1 MINPSLV
8 VQVGGK
14 NLQRVQS
21 FSLRLAVTELAD
33 QVSIEIAD
41 TIELA
46 DLRIGD
52 PIAVAIAG
60 SIVLVGEVLNYRD
73 HGDASSSTL
82 SITGF
87 SAAQRLTKSSIKIGD
102 GESVTSRVLRNLSLR
117 QIVERVVRPFDL
129 VVDVGETANTIA
141 DLPIDKIKIKKNE
154 AAWDFVLRVA
164 KRQGCILVSG
174 AASITPDR
182 KAKASIRITRN
193 AARSSKT
200 TITRPHP
207 RVIAWDYELD
217 GRAIQS
223 EIIVSR
229 KSKKRGN
236 QGGLTQLGAP
246 AYDSSAKYSPLIIDA
261 EAGANT
267 EGELLRQAEFE
278 VRKRRAEAIRV
289 SVEIDGWSPDNSQEI
304 WWPNTLYQLEDRVR
318 GFADTMLLTS
328 VTLSRELGGGD
339 KAMLEFVPPD
349 AYAVL
354 EDFTLDGSGI
364 GGVGGGRGQ
373 YRANPEWL
381 RQHSAVVTQIADASD
396 VVDFDQAKLE
406 LLFKPPEGT

>member
-1 MINPSLV
+1 VTLPTLV

-33 QVSIEIAD
+33 QVQVEIAD
-41 TIELA
+41 NIALA
-46 DLRIGD
+46 DLKIGD

-60 SIVLVGEVLNYRD
+60 RIVLAGEVLNYHD
-73 HGDASSSTL
+73 HGDANSSTL

-102 GESVTSRVLRNLSLR
+102 GESVTSRVFRNLSIR
-117 QIVERVVRPFDL
+117 QIIERVVKPFDL
-129 VVDVGETANTIA
+129 VVDVGETGNAIA
-141 DLPIDKIKIKKNE
+141 DVPIDKVKVKKNE
-154 AAWDFVLRVA
+154 AAWDFVQRVA

-193 AARSSKT
+193 AARSSPIA
-200 TITRPHP
+200 ITRPHP
-207 RVIAWDYELD
+207 RIQSWDYELD

-229 KSKKRGN
+229 KSKKRKSG
-236 QGGLTQLGAP
+236 GGLTHLGAP
-246 AYDSSAKYSPLIIDA
+246 AFDSSAKYSPLIIDA
-261 EAGANT
+261 EAGART
-267 EGELLRQAEFE
+267 EGELLRQAEYE
-278 VRKRRAEAIRV
+278 IRKRRAEAIRV
-289 SVEIDGWSPDNSQEI
+289 SIEIDGWSPDNSQEL
-304 WWPNTLYQLEDRVR
+304 WWPNTLYQLEDSVR

-328 VTLSRELGGGD
+328 VTLSRELGGAD

-354 EDFTLDGSGI
+354 DDFTVDDGGS
-364 GGVGGGRGQ
+364 GGRGGRGR

-381 RQHSAVVTQIADASD
+381 RQHSAVVTQIANASD
-396 VVDFDQAKLE
+396 TVDFNAEKLE